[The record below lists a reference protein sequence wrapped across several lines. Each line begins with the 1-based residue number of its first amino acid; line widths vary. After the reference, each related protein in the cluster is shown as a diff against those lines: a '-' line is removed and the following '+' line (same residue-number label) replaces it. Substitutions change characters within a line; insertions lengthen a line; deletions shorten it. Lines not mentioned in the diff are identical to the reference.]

1 MGPTILAYDE
11 HGQKIVVPDIEPLS
25 NPFVTVN

>member
-1 MGPTILAYDE
+1 MGPTIAYDE